1 MCKGEDRMTIGD
13 RIRNMSDEKISD
25 FIEKARRNTSKYYD
39 YLEQQICYQC
49 RYYSREK
56 NNCGILPNSFGG
68 EEQFQRKCPCIVD
81 FKGEIIKWLQR
92 SIDNE

>member
-1 MCKGEDRMTIGD
+1 MTIGD
-13 RIRNMSDEKISD
+13 RIRNMSDEKIAD

-56 NNCGILPNSFGG
+56 NNCGILPNSSGG
-68 EEQFQRKCPCIVD
+68 GRTVSEKMSMYSGFQGRNNKMVA
-81 FKGEIIKWLQR
+81 KEHRQ
-92 SIDNE
+92 